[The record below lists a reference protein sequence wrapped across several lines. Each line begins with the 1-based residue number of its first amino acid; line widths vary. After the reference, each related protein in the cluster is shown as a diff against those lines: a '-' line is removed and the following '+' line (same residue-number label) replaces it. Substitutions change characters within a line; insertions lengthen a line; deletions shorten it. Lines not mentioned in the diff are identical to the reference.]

1 MPNPVLAVNDVQTVE
16 RRHQMANWRRRST
29 RWGQLAVVVMMM
41 LAAIGA
47 WEIVKGMAKLGGYA
61 QADGVVADHL
71 TCYDVQVV
79 SDPKPAGSDP
89 KVTVQLRDQFSP
101 TGINAVVRNIRTLCT
116 PAIKTVISTP

>member
-1 MPNPVLAVNDVQTVE
+1 
-16 RRHQMANWRRRST
+16 MADWKRWST

-71 TCYDVQVV
+71 TCYDLQGTV
-79 SDPKPAGSDP
+79 SDPKAP
-89 KVTVQLRDQFSP
+89 VQLRDQFSP
-101 TGINAVVRNIRTLCT
+101 TGVNATVRQLRLLCT
-116 PAIKTVISTP
+116 PAIKTALP

>member
-1 MPNPVLAVNDVQTVE
+1 
-16 RRHQMANWRRRST
+16 MANWTRST
-29 RWGQLAVVVMMM
+29 RWGRLAVVVVMM

-79 SDPKPAGSDP
+79 ADPKAP
-89 KVTVQLRDQFSP
+89 VQLRDQFYPS
-101 TGINAVVRNIRTLCT
+101 GINAVVRNIRVLCT
-116 PAIKTVISTP
+116 PAIKTVLTP

>member
-1 MPNPVLAVNDVQTVE
+1 
-16 RRHQMANWRRRST
+16 MADGKRWST

-71 TCYDVQVV
+71 TCYELKV
-79 SDPKPAGSDP
+79 SSDP
-89 KVTVQLRDQFSP
+89 KVPVQLRDQFSP
-101 TGINAVVRNIRTLCT
+101 GGINAEVKNLRLLCT
-116 PAIKTVISTP
+116 AAIKTRL